1 MDITTTPSH
10 VDILHKNAAYVDIQ
24 HGNLSA
30 ADDAVFRRTLPMKA
44 ISMLSSG
51 FVVRSKRS
59 YLLLVCLAAYCASD
73 LRLKAQILTREDLQR
88 ETVVYEAASRNA
100 EPPQMSAVEAGQIW
114 LRLGVLYQDA
124 GSYGPSEMAY
134 EHATRLLT
142 MVPGSGPDLADTI
155 DRLGT
160 LYMETGNFKGAEAA
174 ESKAMKMR
182 EAAGLEPE
190 LPQSWYHLAT
200 LYLREHEAERSLS
213 FAARAFDAF
222 SKDNNAT
229 PEDKIGAQL
238 VMSGSLCQLHRYS
251 EAISYLRSGL
261 QLSNEFYGA
270 EQLPTGLN
278 TFLLGYAYWK
288 SGDTASANGLMQ
300 RGSEILG
307 KTLGW
312 HPTYLSV
319 LTQYAHFLRETHE
332 QRAAHDVEREIKQ
345 RRAHL
350 SSEPNGQ
357 TMQTID
363 IAALF

>member
-1 MDITTTPSH
+1 
-10 VDILHKNAAYVDIQ
+10 
-24 HGNLSA
+24 
-30 ADDAVFRRTLPMKA
+30 MKA
-44 ISMLSSG
+44 FSMLSSG

-59 YLLLVCLAAYCASD
+59 YLLLVCLAACCASG
-73 LRLKAQILTREDLQR
+73 LRLKAQILTRGDLQR
-88 ETVVYEAASRNA
+88 ETAAYEAASRSA
-100 EPPQMSAVEAGQIW
+100 EPPQMPTVEAGRIW
-114 LRLGVLYQDA
+114 LRLGILYQDA
-124 GSYGPSEMAY
+124 GRYGQSEMAY
-134 EHATRLLT
+134 EHAMRLLT
-142 MVPGSGPDLADTI
+142 VVPVSGPDLADAV

-160 LYMETGNFKGAEAA
+160 LYMETGNLKGAEET

-182 EAAGLEPE
+182 EEPGWDLE

-200 LYLREHEAERSLS
+200 LYLREHEAERSRS

-222 SKDNNAT
+222 SKERNST
-229 PEDKIGAQL
+229 PEDKIGSLL
-238 VMSGSLCQLHRYS
+238 VLSGSLCQLHRYS
-251 EAISYLRSGL
+251 EAIAYLQSGL
-261 QLSNEFYGA
+261 QLSNESYGV

-288 SGDTASANGLMQ
+288 SGDAVAANSLMK

-319 LTQYAHFLRETHE
+319 LTQYDHFLRETHE

-345 RRAHL
+345 KRAHL
-350 SSEPNGQ
+350 SREPNGQ

>member
-1 MDITTTPSH
+1 
-10 VDILHKNAAYVDIQ
+10 
-24 HGNLSA
+24 
-30 ADDAVFRRTLPMKA
+30 MKA
-44 ISMLSSG
+44 FSMLSNG
-51 FVVRSKRS
+51 FAVRSKRS
-59 YLLLVCLAAYCASD
+59 YLLVVCLAACYAGG

-88 ETVVYEAASRNA
+88 ETAAYEEASRSS
-100 EPPQMSAVEAGQIW
+100 EPPQMPAVEAGRIW
-114 LRLGVLYQDA
+114 LRLGILYQDA
-124 GSYGPSEMAY
+124 GRFGQSEMAY
-134 EHATRLLT
+134 EHAMRLLT
-142 MVPGSGPDLADTI
+142 VVPISGPDLADAI

-160 LYMETGNFKGAEAA
+160 LYMETGNLKGAEDT

-182 EAAGLEPE
+182 EAAGLESE

-200 LYLREHEAERSLS
+200 LYLREHEAERSRS
-213 FAARAFDAF
+213 FATRAFDAF
-222 SKDNNAT
+222 SKESNTT
-229 PEDKIGAQL
+229 PEDKIGALL
-238 VMSGSLCQLHRYS
+238 VLSGSLCQLHRYS
-251 EAISYLRSGL
+251 EAISYLQSGL

-288 SGDTASANGLMQ
+288 SGDAAAANSLMQ

-312 HPTYLSV
+312 HPTYVSV
-319 LTQYAHFLRETHE
+319 LIQYEHFLRETHE

-350 SSEPNGQ
+350 SMEPNGQ
-357 TMQTID
+357 TIQTID

>member
-1 MDITTTPSH
+1 
-10 VDILHKNAAYVDIQ
+10 
-24 HGNLSA
+24 
-30 ADDAVFRRTLPMKA
+30 MKA
-44 ISMLSSG
+44 FSMLSSG

-59 YLLLVCLAAYCASD
+59 YLLLVCLAACCANG

-88 ETVVYEAASRNA
+88 ETAAYEAASRSA
-100 EPPQMSAVEAGQIW
+100 EPPQMPAVEAGRIW
-114 LRLGVLYQDA
+114 LRLGILYQDA
-124 GSYGPSEMAY
+124 GRYGPSETAY
-134 EHATRLLT
+134 EHAMRLLT
-142 MVPGSGPDLADTI
+142 AVPVSAPDLADTI

-160 LYMETGNFKGAEAA
+160 LYMETGNLKGAEAA

-190 LPQSWYHLAT
+190 LPQSWYHLSA
-200 LYLREHEAERSLS
+200 LYLREHQAERSRS
-213 FAARAFDAF
+213 FALRAFDAF
-222 SKDNNAT
+222 SKDRNAT

-238 VMSGSLCQLHRYS
+238 VLSGSLCQLHRYP
-251 EAISYLRSGL
+251 EAISYLQSGL

-288 SGDTASANGLMQ
+288 SGDAASANSLMQ

-319 LTQYAHFLRETHE
+319 LTQYAHFLRDTHE
-332 QRAAHDVEREIKQ
+332 QRAAHEVEREIKQ
-345 RRAHL
+345 GRAHL
-350 SSEPNGQ
+350 SREPNSQ